1 MRVSPNQEFFMSSRS
16 VNKVTLIGYI
26 GRDAETTFT
35 PNGIAVTKFSVAT
48 THSWK
53 DQASDEWKEETNWT
67 NVVLWRSENLAS
79 YLTKGQQVYLE
90 GRLQNRS
97 YEDREGRRVFV
108 SEVVSDEIILLG
120 GNKERTSA
128 AAPPPGRPE
137 PAPARAA
144 RH

>member
-1 MRVSPNQEFFMSSRS
+1 MSSRS

-26 GRDAETTFT
+26 GRDAETSFT
-35 PNGIAVTKFSVAT
+35 SNGIAVTKFSVAT

-53 DQASDEWKEETNWT
+53 DPSSDEWKEETNWT
-67 NVVLWRSENLAS
+67 SVVLWRSENLAS

-97 YEDREGRRVFV
+97 YEDKEGRRVFV
-108 SEVVSDEIILLG
+108 TAVISDEIILLG
-120 GNKERTSA
+120 GNKDRTSA

-137 PAPARAA
+137 PAPTRAT

>member
-1 MRVSPNQEFFMSSRS
+1 MSSRS
-16 VNKVTLIGYI
+16 VNKVTLIGNI

-35 PNGIAVTKFSVAT
+35 PNGIAITKFSVAT
-48 THSWK
+48 THNWK
-53 DQASDEWKEETNWT
+53 DQLSDEWKEETNWT
-67 NVVLWRSENLAS
+67 NVVLWRSESLAS

-108 SEVVSDEIILLG
+108 TEVVSEEIILLG

-128 AAPPPGRPE
+128 TAPRPGRPE
-137 PAPARAA
+137 PAPTKTT

>member
-1 MRVSPNQEFFMSSRS
+1 MLRS
-16 VNKVTLIGYI
+16 VNKVILVGHL
-26 GRDAETTFT
+26 GRDAETNFT

-53 DQASDEWKEETNWT
+53 DQSSDEWKEETNWT
-67 NVVLWRSENLAS
+67 NVVLWRSENLAC

-97 YEDREGRRVFV
+97 YEDKDGRRVFT
-108 SEVVSDEIILLG
+108 SEVISDEIVLLG
-120 GNKERTSA
+120 GNKEKTSI

-137 PAPARAA
+137 SAPTRAA
-144 RH
+144 RR

>member
-1 MRVSPNQEFFMSSRS
+1 MSSRS
-16 VNKVTLIGYI
+16 VNMVILIGYI

-48 THSWK
+48 THSLK
-53 DQASDEWKEETNWT
+53 DQSSDEWKEETNWT

-120 GNKERTSA
+120 SNKERTSA

>member
-1 MRVSPNQEFFMSSRS
+1 MPRS
-16 VNKVTLIGYI
+16 VNKVILLGHI
-26 GRDAETTFT
+26 GRDAETHFT

-53 DQASDEWKEETNWT
+53 SQSSDEWEEETNWT

-97 YEDREGRRVFV
+97 YEDKEGRRVYTSDV
-108 SEVVSDEIILLG
+108 ISDEIVLLG
-120 GNKERTSA
+120 GSKEKTSVA
-128 AAPPPGRPE
+128 TPPPGRPE
-137 PAPARAA
+137 PTPVRAA
-144 RH
+144 RR

>member
-1 MRVSPNQEFFMSSRS
+1 MPRRS
-16 VNKVTLIGYI
+16 VNKVILVGYI
-26 GRDAETTFT
+26 GRDAETHFT

-53 DQASDEWKEETNWT
+53 DQTSDEWKEETNWS
-67 NVVLWRSENLAS
+67 NVLLWRSENLAS

-97 YEDREGRRVFV
+97 YEDKEGRRVFT
-108 SEVVSDEIILLG
+108 SEVVSDEIVLLG
-120 GNKERTSA
+120 GSQERASA
-128 AAPPPGRPE
+128 AAPPPGRPA
-137 PAPARAA
+137 PTPARAT